1 MPRGSL
7 TRGAPGKPHPGWD
20 DIPRQA
26 RGRPVLVYVRNPWDW
41 YVSWYHAVLNSDP
54 SPLATGAVGPTD
66 FSSVLRK
73 VCSGGVDP
81 DGHPPPA
88 TGRGDDFYT
97 TRFRRFCGEGLQ
109 SDELTFGRFER
120 LLEDLD
126 CFLKAAGAPL
136 SERSMARIRTAEPLN
151 PTQRRPYREYYD
163 GELRDLVADSCR
175 MLIARFGYRF

>member
-1 MPRGSL
+1 
-7 TRGAPGKPHPGWD
+7 
-20 DIPRQA
+20 
-26 RGRPVLVYVRNPWDW
+26 
-41 YVSWYHAVLNSDP
+41 
-54 SPLATGAVGPTD
+54 
-66 FSSVLRK
+66 VLRK